1 MAYSDYSTILFEK
14 RDRIATVTLNRPE
27 RLNAITE
34 DMTDELLDVFT
45 EIEKDEE
52 VWTIIVTGAGRALC
66 SGADVAKVPEAGKE
80 VGLFGVQTRGQ
91 PYLGTFWQW
100 EAPQEATPPYRQM
113 SKPIICAVN
122 GVCAGAGL
130 DLVTTCD
137 IAIASDKASFM
148 DPHVS
153 IGLVS
158 GREAVRLA
166 RVIPMNIAMRMML
179 MGKHE
184 RMSAER
190 AYQLGLISEVV
201 PHDDLMARAW
211 EIAETVNKNAPLAVR
226 GTRLAIRNSM
236 SLSVAD
242 AELLA
247 ESYRL
252 RVAMSQ
258 DAREGPIA
266 FGEKRDP
273 VWKVT

>member
-1 MAYSDYSTILFEK
+1 MTYGSYDTILFEK
-14 RDRIATVTLNRPE
+14 RDRIATVTLNRPD
-27 RLNAITE
+27 RLNAVSE
-34 DMTDELLDVFT
+34 EMTDELLEVFT
-45 EIEKDEE
+45 EIEKDDE

-91 PYLGTFWQW
+91 PYLGTLWQW

-122 GVCAGAGL
+122 GICAGAGL

-148 DPHVS
+148 DPHTS

-184 RMSAER
+184 RLGAER

-226 GTRLAIRNSM
+226 GTRLAIRNTM
-236 SLSVAD
+236 SLPVAE

>member
-1 MAYSDYSTILFEK
+1 MAYSSYDTILFEK
-14 RDRIATVTLNRPE
+14 RDRIATVTLNRPD
-27 RLNAITE
+27 RLNAVSE
-34 DMTDELLDVFT
+34 EMTDELLAVFT
-45 EIEKDEE
+45 EIEKDDE

-80 VGLFGVQTRGQ
+80 VGLFGVQTRGE

-113 SKPIICAVN
+113 AKPIICAVN

-158 GREAVRLA
+158 GREAIRMA

-184 RMSAER
+184 RMGAER
-190 AYQLGLISEVV
+190 AYQLGLVSEVV

-236 SLSVAD
+236 SLPVAE

-252 RVAMSQ
+252 RVAMSE

-266 FGEKRDP
+266 FGEKREP
-273 VWKVT
+273 EWKMT

>member
-1 MAYSDYSTILFEK
+1 MGYSSYDTILFEK
-14 RDRIATVTLNRPE
+14 RDRIATVTLNRPD
-27 RLNAITE
+27 RLNAVSE
-34 DMTDELLDVFT
+34 EMTDELLDVFT

-113 SKPIICAVN
+113 AKPIICAVN
-122 GVCAGAGL
+122 GICAGAGL

-148 DPHVS
+148 DPHTS

-166 RVIPMNIAMRMML
+166 RVIPMNVAMRMML

-190 AYQLGLISEVV
+190 AYQLGLVSEVV
-201 PHDDLMARAW
+201 AHDDLMARAW
-211 EIAETVNKNAPLAVR
+211 EIAETINRNAPLAVR
-226 GTRLAIRNSM
+226 GTRLAIRNGM
-236 SLSVAD
+236 SLPVAE